1 MEGIALNKVEVE
13 QRLREAGKRLEAI
26 TAPDDMET
34 RLRSALGQAAPMR
47 RRRRMS
53 PLWKMAAILLL
64 VTAITGNQYNAFAYY
79 GKQLLGFE
87 ELTSGTLRQLNE
99 QGMGQAVDKHFRLA
113 DGTDLTLNGMLS
125 DANQLVL
132 YYTLANP
139 AGVNT
144 ENSDGFRPEG
154 ISGFWSDSR
163 WESGVSQPNADG
175 TEWKGM
181 MTFGSVSPFAKKLT
195 FHFSQLVDGRMKE
208 EAITFPY
215 NPNQALP
222 TQLRQTLTRKVPVDN
237 GTIHFRT
244 ITATPTSTVITGQLK
259 LAKGSRMSKML
270 DGMELWADGTAV
282 PMQGSGRENAGFGDT
297 FDLTYDVL
305 PQGLKSLELVVKTF
319 PGYAKLDLELPLGAT
334 SGDRP
339 IAIGDKSLWVKKS
352 VITDEGLELTIATE
366 EDVLLDGVTVENAD
380 GSIPLRTTV
389 RQEEVKQADGTL
401 LKERTLLFDATR
413 EPDKLRIT
421 GMHYL
426 KVYDKHI
433 AIPLD

>member
-1 MEGIALNKVEVE
+1 MNKVEVE
-13 QRLREAGKRLEAI
+13 QQLREAGKQLEAI
-26 TAPDDMET
+26 TAPDDMEA
-34 RLRSALGQAAPMR
+34 RLRRALDQAKPVRQKR
-47 RRRRMS
+47 RVS
-53 PLWKMAAILLL
+53 PIWKVAAILLL

-99 QGMGQAVDKHFRLA
+99 QGMGQVVDKHFRLA

-139 AGVNT
+139 AGVHT

-163 WESGVSQPNADG
+163 WVTGVSQPNATG

-195 FHFSQLVDGRMKE
+195 FHFSQLVDGRMKQE
-208 EAITFPY
+208 ELTFSY

-222 TQLRQTLTRKVPVDN
+222 TQLRKTLRHKVTVDN

-259 LAKGSRMSKML
+259 LGKGSRTSKIL
-270 DGMELWADGTAV
+270 DGIELWADGSPV
-282 PMQGSGRENAGFGDT
+282 KMQGSGMENAGLGET

-305 PQGLKSLELVVKTF
+305 PQEPKSLELVVKSF
-319 PGYAKLDLELPLGAT
+319 AGYAKLDLTLPLDAT
-334 SGDRP
+334 SRDEP
-339 IAIGDKSLWVKKS
+339 IAIGDKSFWIKKTA
-352 VITDEGLELTIATE
+352 ITDEGLALTIATE

-401 LKERTLLFDATR
+401 LKERTLLFDTKS
-413 EPDKLRIT
+413 EPDKLRIA
-421 GMHYL
+421 GMNYV

-433 AIPLD
+433 AIPLN